1 MSAETRDT
9 LLHGQLQDGLLL
21 EIMNAPAVSGSQSYK
36 ELCLA
41 ARNEKHLAELH
52 KRRHYQPP
60 TKDKPLWSRSPKV
73 HRQYLLKLPLLTRG
87 SVLSVTRLGTWLV
100 TVQSIQ
106 TQRDGRVSVF
116 LPSRSRP
123 VKLKVWMQISQ
134 ASYNFFSQTM
144 IRTLECR
151 HGLSF

>member
-21 EIMNAPAVSGSQSYK
+21 EIMYAPAVSGSQSYK

-41 ARNEKHLAELH
+41 VRNEKHLAELR

-100 TVQSIQ
+100 IVQSIQ

-116 LPSRSRP
+116 LPSR
-123 VKLKVWMQISQ
+123 
-134 ASYNFFSQTM
+134 
-144 IRTLECR
+144 
-151 HGLSF
+151 